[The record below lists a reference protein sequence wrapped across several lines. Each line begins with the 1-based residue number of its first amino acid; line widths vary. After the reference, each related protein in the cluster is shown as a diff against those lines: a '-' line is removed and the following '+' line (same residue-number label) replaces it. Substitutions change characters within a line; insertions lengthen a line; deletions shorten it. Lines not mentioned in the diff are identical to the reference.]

1 MTILDAPDLPP
12 ANGHY
17 SQCIVFN
24 KVLYVAGQLPV
35 DPISRTVPE
44 SIEAQTDLVLS
55 KVDTILKSAG
65 VTRNEV
71 IQVRL
76 YIDDIALWDRVNE
89 RYQLFFGS
97 HKPVRCIVPV
107 KTLHY
112 GCLIEVEL
120 TAQAE
125 K

>member
-1 MTILDAPDLPP
+1 MDIITSPDLPP

-24 KVLYVAGQLPV
+24 KVLYLSGQLPV
-35 DPISRTVPE
+35 DPVSKTVPE
-44 SIEAQTDLVLS
+44 SIEKQTDLVLS
-55 KVDTILKSAG
+55 KVDTILTSAG

-71 IQVRL
+71 IQVRI
-76 YIDDIALWDRVNE
+76 YIDDITLWDKVND
-89 RYQLFFGS
+89 RYSFFFGE

-112 GCLIEVEL
+112 GCLIEVEVL
-120 TAQAE
+120 AQAE

>member
-1 MTILDAPDLPP
+1 MTILESPDLPP

-17 SQCIVFN
+17 SQCIIFN

-35 DPISRTVPE
+35 DPVSKTVPE
-44 SIEAQTDLVLS
+44 TIEAQTDLVLN
-55 KVDTILKSAG
+55 KVDIILKSAG

-76 YIDDIALWDRVNE
+76 YIDDIALWDKVNE
-89 RYQLFFGS
+89 RYKVFFGD

-112 GCLIEVEL
+112 GCLIEVEI

>member
-1 MTILDAPDLPP
+1 MTIIESSDLPA

-24 KVLYVAGQLPV
+24 KVLYVSGQLPV
-35 DPISRTVPE
+35 DPISKTVPAT
-44 SIEAQTDLVLS
+44 IEAQTDLVLS
-55 KVDTILKSAG
+55 KVDTILTSLG
-65 VTRNEV
+65 VSRNEV
-71 IQVRL
+71 IQVRI
-76 YIDDIALWDRVNE
+76 YVDDIALWDRVNE
-89 RYQLFFGS
+89 RYKVFFGD

-112 GCLIEVEL
+112 GCLIEVEI

>member
-1 MTILDAPDLPP
+1 MNSITSPDLPP

-17 SQCIVFN
+17 SQGIVFN
-24 KVLYVAGQLPV
+24 KVLYLSGQLPV
-35 DPISRTVPE
+35 DPVSKTVPE
-44 SIEAQTDLVLS
+44 SIEKQTDLVLN
-55 KVDTILKSAG
+55 KVDTILTSAG

-71 IQVRL
+71 IQVRI
-76 YIDDIALWDRVNE
+76 YIDDIVLWDKVNE
-89 RYQLFFGS
+89 RYSFFFGE

-112 GCLIEVEL
+112 GCLIEVEV